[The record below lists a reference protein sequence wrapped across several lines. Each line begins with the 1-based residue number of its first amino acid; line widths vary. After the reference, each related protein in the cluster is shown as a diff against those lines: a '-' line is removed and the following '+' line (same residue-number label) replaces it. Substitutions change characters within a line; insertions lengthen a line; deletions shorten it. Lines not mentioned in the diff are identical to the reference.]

1 LYDPDLEVAL
11 RKVKEQGGIVIH
23 NHPAWRRKTSDKTEF
38 HEKVYGE
45 GLIDGV
51 EVVNGQT
58 FYPHIGRRCI
68 DEKLTMFANTDEH
81 SLISHRYGQVGCF
94 RTMTIIFAKELTENA
109 IKDAILKHRTI
120 AYSGGNLIGDKSWLV
135 EYLNAAVDCR
145 VAKVNEKN
153 NEHIYML
160 TNQTS
165 IPLRLRRGK
174 TIYVLEP
181 FKPIMVSIG
190 KDKADVEAAK
200 PLFAVENM
208 WVEDYEHPKV
218 VLEIDK

>member
-1 LYDPDLEVAL
+1 
-11 RKVKEQGGIVIH
+11 
-23 NHPAWRRKTSDKTEF
+23 
-38 HEKVYGE
+38 
-45 GLIDGV
+45 
-51 EVVNGQT
+51 
-58 FYPHIGRRCI
+58 
-68 DEKLTMFANTDEH
+68 M
-81 SLISHRYGQVGCF
+81 
-94 RTMTIIFAKELTENA
+94 
-109 IKDAILKHRTI
+109 
-120 AYSGGNLIGDKSWLV
+120 